1 MKYVDLHSHIL
12 PYMDDGARDLETAV
26 QLVSACVSQNI
37 DTIVLTP
44 HFYPS
49 QDKSVLDFIKKRDE
63 NFSLLKN
70 ELIKRNI
77 PMPEFRLG
85 AEVNFDCDLSEV
97 KDIEKLCIE
106 GTDYLLL
113 EMPESVWQEWMFD
126 YIYNLIAQK
135 NVTPIIA
142 HAERYIQT
150 KEIMSR
156 LKRLEVYFQVNASS
170 LLNKD
175 FGNNAYK
182 LLKNNDAH
190 FIATDAHS
198 LRRRPPEMDKAMEF
212 IERKF
217 SPEYARML
225 AENSYKVLENR
236 RCYKRESEYYTYKK
250 RKRGFF
256 GRFFR

>member
-1 MKYVDLHSHIL
+1 MKYADLHSHII
-12 PYMDDGARDLETAV
+12 PYMDDGARDLDTAV

-49 QDKSVLDFIKKRDE
+49 GGKSVSDFIKKRDE
-63 NFSLLKN
+63 NFALLKN

-97 KDIEKLCIE
+97 PDIERLTIE

-113 EMPESVWQEWMFD
+113 EMPEDVWQMWMFD

-150 KEIMSR
+150 KEIMSK
-156 LKRLEVYFQVNASS
+156 LKRLDVYLQINASS

-182 LLKNNDAH
+182 LLKNNDVH
-190 FIATDAHS
+190 FIATDTHS
-198 LRRRPPEMDKAMEF
+198 LKRRPPEMEKAMEF
-212 IERKF
+212 IGRKF
-217 SPEYARML
+217 SLEYAEQL
-225 AENSYKVLENR
+225 ADNSYKVLENKA
-236 RCYKRESEYYTYKK
+236 CYKRESEYYTYKK
-250 RKRGFF
+250 QRRGFF